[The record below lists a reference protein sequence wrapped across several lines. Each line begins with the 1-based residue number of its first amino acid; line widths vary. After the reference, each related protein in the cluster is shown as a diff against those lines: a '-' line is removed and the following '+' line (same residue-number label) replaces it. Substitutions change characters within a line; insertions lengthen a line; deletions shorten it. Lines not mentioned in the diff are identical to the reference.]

1 MSVWTHKE
9 IIRNLVPTLVLAL
22 FLTACGGGGGNDSPN
37 TNGGN
42 NNDGNN
48 PSADSPSAYQG
59 SYTGEFTGTETGT
72 WELTI
77 DQDGNATGSATTT
90 TLPVTTVSLQGA
102 IDENGDSTL
111 VSGTAGVDVTF
122 MITITSGVVTGNW
135 TDTDGT
141 GGGTVT
147 GSIVANKNVSG
158 TFSVGV
164 EIINYT
170 FTPLKVIDLT
180 ASASILA
187 VNNDQDPVNPAF
199 YDSHGLLIVI
209 NQLDNTIAA
218 ISYSYF
224 NTGPDSM
231 PTEDYVYLR
240 NCALDPCPSVNLNL
254 AAKTLTFTNTELPVD
269 NSPETVNRPNLT
281 NKATIPATINGSISW

>member
-9 IIRNLVPTLVLAL
+9 IIRNLFPTLVLAL

-48 PSADSPSAYQG
+48 PGGDSASAYQG
-59 SYTGEFTGTETGT
+59 SYTGEFAGTEAGT

-77 DQDGNATGSATTT
+77 DQNGNAVGSATTT
-90 TLPVTTVSLQGA
+90 TLPITTVSLTGA
-102 IDENGDSTL
+102 IDENGASTL

-122 MITITSGVVTGNW
+122 TITITSGVVTGTW

-147 GSIVANKNVSG
+147 GSIAANKNVSG
-158 TFSVGV
+158 SFSVGV

-199 YDSHGLLIVI
+199 YDSHGLMIVI

-231 PTEDYVYLR
+231 PTEDYLYLR
-240 NCALDPCPSVNLNL
+240 NCELNPCPSVSLDLNNR
-254 AAKTLTFTNTELPVD
+254 TLTFTNTELPVD
-269 NSPETVNRPNLT
+269 NSPEAKARPSIT
-281 NKATIPATINGSISW
+281 NIATLPATISGSISW